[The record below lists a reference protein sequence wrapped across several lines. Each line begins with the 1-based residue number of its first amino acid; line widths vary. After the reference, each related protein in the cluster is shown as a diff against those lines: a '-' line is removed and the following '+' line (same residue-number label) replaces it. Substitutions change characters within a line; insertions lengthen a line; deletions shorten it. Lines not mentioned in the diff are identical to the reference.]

1 MAGGRLATWE
11 RRADPALTAAAV
23 AFLAAYAVPIIWP
36 ELPVTIRDTCE
47 VLTWLVWGAFAVDYA
62 VRLMLSPDRRAY
74 VRRHL
79 LDLAIIALPLMRPLR
94 LLRLVTMLKF
104 IDTSAASRLRGRIL
118 TYVIGG
124 ASLLGFVG
132 ALAVLDAEREV
143 PGGNIDTF
151 GDALWWA
158 FTTMTTVGYGDRYP
172 VTTMGRFVAVGL
184 MVGGVTILSTVT
196 AMLASWMVER
206 VRADVAAEQAEAEQ
220 RRAGEN

>member
-1 MAGGRLATWE
+1 MTAWE
-11 RRADPALTAAAV
+11 RRADPLLTAAAV
-23 AFLAAYAVPIIWP
+23 GFLAAYAVPIIWP
-36 ELPVTIRDTCE
+36 ESPAAIRDTCE
-47 VLTWLVWGAFAVDYA
+47 VLTWLVWGAFALDYVA
-62 VRLMLSPDRRAY
+62 RLVLSQDRRAY

-79 LDLAIIALPLMRPLR
+79 LDLAIIALPLLRPLR

-104 IDTSAASRLRGRIL
+104 IDASATNRFRGRIL
-118 TYVIGG
+118 TYVLGG

-132 ALAVLDAEREV
+132 ALAVLDAERET

-206 VRADVAAEQAEAEQ
+206 VRADVADDIAEAE
-220 RRAGEN
+220 RRETDEK

>member
-1 MAGGRLATWE
+1 MAWDRLTAWE
-11 RRADPALTAAAV
+11 RRADPLLTAAAV
-23 AFLAAYAVPIIWP
+23 GFLAAYAVPIIWP
-36 ELPVTIRDTCE
+36 ESPAAIRDTCE
-47 VLTWLVWGAFAVDYA
+47 VLTWLVWGAFALDYVA
-62 VRLMLSPDRRAY
+62 RLVLSQDRRAY

-79 LDLAIIALPLMRPLR
+79 LDLAIIALPLLRPLR

-104 IDTSAASRLRGRIL
+104 IDASATNRFRGRIL
-118 TYVIGG
+118 TYVLGG

-132 ALAVLDAEREV
+132 ALAVLDAERET

-206 VRADVAAEQAEAEQ
+206 VRADVAADIAEAE
-220 RRAGEN
+220 RRETDEK

>member
-1 MAGGRLATWE
+1 M
-11 RRADPALTAAAV
+11 TAAAV
-23 AFLAAYAVPIIWP
+23 GFLAAYAVPIIWP
-36 ELPVTIRDTCE
+36 ESPAAIRDTCE
-47 VLTWLVWGAFAVDYA
+47 VLTWLVWGAFALDYVA
-62 VRLMLSPDRRAY
+62 RLVLSQDRRAY

-79 LDLAIIALPLMRPLR
+79 LDLAIIALPLLRPLR

-104 IDTSAASRLRGRIL
+104 IDASATNRFRGRIL
-118 TYVIGG
+118 TYVLGG

-132 ALAVLDAEREV
+132 ALAVLDAERET

-206 VRADVAAEQAEAEQ
+206 VRADVAADIAEAE
-220 RRAGEN
+220 RRETDEK

>member
-1 MAGGRLATWE
+1 MAGDRLTAWE
-11 RRADPALTAAAV
+11 RRADPLLTAAAV
-23 AFLAAYAVPIIWP
+23 GFLAAYAVPIIWP
-36 ELPVTIRDTCE
+36 ESPAAIRDTCE
-47 VLTWLVWGAFAVDYA
+47 VLTWLVWGAFALDYVA
-62 VRLMLSPDRRAY
+62 RLVLSQDRRAY

-79 LDLAIIALPLMRPLR
+79 LDLAIIALPLLRPLR

-104 IDTSAASRLRGRIL
+104 IDASATNRFRGRIL
-118 TYVIGG
+118 TYVLGG

-132 ALAVLDAEREV
+132 ALAVLDAERET

-206 VRADVAAEQAEAEQ
+206 VRADVAADIAEAE
-220 RRAGEN
+220 RRETDEK

>member
-1 MAGGRLATWE
+1 M
-11 RRADPALTAAAV
+11 TAAAV
-23 AFLAAYAVPIIWP
+23 GFLAAYAVPIIWP
-36 ELPVTIRDTCE
+36 ESPAAIRDTCE
-47 VLTWLVWGAFAVDYA
+47 VLTWLVWGAFALDYVA
-62 VRLMLSPDRRAY
+62 RRVLSQDRRAY

-79 LDLAIIALPLMRPLR
+79 LDLAIIALPLLRPLR

-104 IDTSAASRLRGRIL
+104 IDASATNRFRGRIL
-118 TYVIGG
+118 TYVLGG

-132 ALAVLDAEREV
+132 ALAVLDAERET

-206 VRADVAAEQAEAEQ
+206 VRADVAADIAEAE
-220 RRAGEN
+220 RRETDEK

>member
-1 MAGGRLATWE
+1 
-11 RRADPALTAAAV
+11 LTAAAV
-23 AFLAAYAVPIIWP
+23 GFLAAYAVPIIWP
-36 ELPVTIRDTCE
+36 ESPAAIRDTCE
-47 VLTWLVWGAFAVDYA
+47 VLTWLVWGAFALDYVA
-62 VRLMLSPDRRAY
+62 RLVLSQDRRAY

-79 LDLAIIALPLMRPLR
+79 LDLAIIALPLLRPLR

-104 IDTSAASRLRGRIL
+104 IDASATNRFRGRIL
-118 TYVIGG
+118 TYVLGG

-132 ALAVLDAEREV
+132 ALAVLDAERET

-206 VRADVAAEQAEAEQ
+206 VRADVADDIAEAE
-220 RRAGEN
+220 RRETDEK

>member
-1 MAGGRLATWE
+1 MTAWE
-11 RRADPALTAAAV
+11 RRADPLLTAAAV
-23 AFLAAYAVPIIWP
+23 GFLAAYAVPIIWP
-36 ELPVTIRDTCE
+36 ESPAAIRDTCE
-47 VLTWLVWGAFAVDYA
+47 VLTWLVWGAFALDYVA
-62 VRLMLSPDRRAY
+62 RLVLSQDRRAY

-79 LDLAIIALPLMRPLR
+79 LDLAIIALPLLRPLR

-104 IDTSAASRLRGRIL
+104 IDASATNRFRGRIL
-118 TYVIGG
+118 TYVLGG

-132 ALAVLDAEREV
+132 ALAVLDAERET

-206 VRADVAAEQAEAEQ
+206 VRADVAADIAEAE
-220 RRAGEN
+220 RRETDEK